1 MEKPAIEK
9 RLQILD
15 SPPAV
20 RDLVRECELT
30 GSRTI
35 FERNGRPV
43 AILVSHDEYLALR
56 ETIEIAGD
64 PDLLAMLDSTEAE
77 IRRNALLLPEDLF
90 GE

>member
-1 MEKPAIEK
+1 MEKPANEK

-20 RDLVRECELT
+20 RELVRECELT
-30 GSRTI
+30 GRRTV

-64 PDLLAMLDSTEAE
+64 PDLRGILDATEAE

>member
-1 MEKPAIEK
+1 MRE
-9 RLQILD
+9 
-15 SPPAV
+15 
-20 RDLVRECELT
+20 LVRECELT
-30 GSRTI
+30 GRRTV

-64 PDLLAMLDSTEAE
+64 PDLRGILDATEAE